1 MYGIDRVA
9 RFLHGNRAEKAPHV
23 LASSGDSLSGRAPEG
38 RTSGALCFSAT
49 PRLSRAL
56 SHDISGGATIAVATR
71 VPLSPR
77 PRGSSAV
84 PASRPTDVAAR
95 EETYRAALGQRAPDP
110 YASGMG
116 IRRRHLPRAIKPMT
130 LDDQLAGLAVLAA
143 VLGSIGFTIYSIV
156 QKALT

>member
-95 EETYRAALGQRAPDP
+95 EETYRAALGQRRVGSSARPT
-110 YASGMG
+110 S
-116 IRRRHLPRAIKPMT
+116 PRIPRQPFNPFET
-130 LDDQLAGLAVLAA
+130 AA
-143 VLGSIGFTIYSIV
+143 VLF
-156 QKALT
+156 